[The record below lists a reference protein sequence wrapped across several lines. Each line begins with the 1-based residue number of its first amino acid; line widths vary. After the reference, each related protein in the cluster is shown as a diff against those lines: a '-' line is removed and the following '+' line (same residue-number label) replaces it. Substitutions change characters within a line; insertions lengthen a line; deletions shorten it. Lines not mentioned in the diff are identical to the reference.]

1 MSNKVFEGFI
11 SEYVYA
17 DDNENGNESI
27 IMDASDGRLIEF
39 EETDIKEIV
48 ILDREEAIH
57 KSESILERED
67 TVMDT
72 RKGIVIMASEPSPE
86 LTLEM
91 AEEIYNN
98 ADNERQIAN
107 TYATVENKAGGIK
120 EISDDTVVNPTRKR
134 L

>member
-1 MSNKVFEGFI
+1 MFEGFI

-98 ADNERQIAN
+98 ADNEWQIAN
-107 TYATVENKAGGIK
+107 IYATVENKAGWIK